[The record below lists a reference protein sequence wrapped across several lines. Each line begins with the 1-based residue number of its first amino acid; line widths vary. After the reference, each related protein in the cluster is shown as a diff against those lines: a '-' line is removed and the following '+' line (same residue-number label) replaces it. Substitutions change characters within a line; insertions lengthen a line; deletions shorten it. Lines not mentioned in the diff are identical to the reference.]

1 MDKKS
6 PNIKKVTKEK
16 RNSHPGVFCEI
27 AFLIISE
34 NSQENSCAEAFF
46 LCNFNKRLCH
56 RWFPVNLAKLVWRQN
71 WPDVKANVCKSFL
84 RKYVQVLCILNQTY
98 CNKKTYLLHMLQSF
112 CNVIKDQKFYCSN
125 PIYRT
130 FD

>member
-46 LCNFNKRLCH
+46 YATLTRDSVTGDSL
-56 RWFPVNLAKLVWRQN
+56 
-71 WPDVKANVCKSFL
+71 
-84 RKYVQVLCILNQTY
+84 
-98 CNKKTYLLHMLQSF
+98 
-112 CNVIKDQKFYCSN
+112 
-125 PIYRT
+125 
-130 FD
+130 